1 MKRRRILL
9 VDDHEVVRKG
19 LGGLLDPKWEICGE
33 AANGSEALQ
42 KVVEL
47 NPDLV
52 LLDLNMP
59 VMGGMATALAIRNI
73 APHIKIVF
81 FSMHDGKSLEQMGK
95 MVHVDAYLSKGCT
108 GGKLNK
114 TIAHLL
120 HA

>member
-1 MKRRRILL
+1 VKRRILL

-19 LGGLLDPKWEICGE
+19 LGCLLDPKWEVCGE
-33 AANGSEALQ
+33 AANGAEAVQ
-42 KVVEL
+42 KVHDL

-73 APHIKIVF
+73 APDIKIVF
-81 FSMHDGKSLEQMGK
+81 FSMHDTQMLEQMGRL
-95 MVHVDAYLSKGCT
+95 VHVDAFLTKGCT
-108 GGKLNK
+108 GGKLNR